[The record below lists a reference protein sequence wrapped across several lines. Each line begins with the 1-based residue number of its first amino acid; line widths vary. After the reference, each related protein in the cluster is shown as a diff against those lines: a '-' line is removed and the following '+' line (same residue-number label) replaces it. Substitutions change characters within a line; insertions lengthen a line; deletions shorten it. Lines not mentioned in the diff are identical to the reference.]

1 MESPMSEFFTQ
12 EHFNLLQSLKG
23 KKFDPANPAH
33 EAAYQRLR
41 EAYDVTLDWAKRI
54 RDSMFADGRVS
65 IRRRPTNQG
74 NHFLSY
80 NWAKIYPDPDSPAS
94 LAYTV
99 GLNGDE
105 GFVVKIDT
113 VKVQQGHP
121 TRDAYLALRG
131 PSQASTLVQVLPI
144 DKGLAMSMDELVA
157 WSIEAIWR
165 IEPSY
170 DEVAQRIGLTGKVE
184 PDAVL
189 KHFDVNEEFRAMRGR
204 WSTAETDQFCRLA
217 RLVHDAG
224 MDWWFAGSRTHL
236 RFGRKNAGSARAVA
250 VIGLVTGSRI
260 CQVTW
265 RPDLPS
271 ISQFVR
277 KAISERIVDS
287 IEATLDADDEL
298 LQNLIRTDEERDGLW
313 PVQAGND
320 VSTASDLPDVDDDGE
335 TRPTVQDAIAAELA
349 FNRIYFGPP
358 GTGKTYQLKFLLKDQ
373 FTAEEDDGSIAE
385 GMTERYN
392 FVTFHQSY
400 GYEDFIEGLR
410 PVIEEGAQTHVR
422 YEIRPGVFLK
432 LCERARKYPD
442 EMFAIVIDEIN
453 RGNISKIFGEL
464 ITLIE
469 LDKRT
474 DMDNCHLVTL
484 PYSQKPF
491 SVPRN
496 VSIIGTMNTAD
507 RSLASLDTALRR
519 RFEFVEVLPNSKD
532 EGKAPLAGLR
542 VNTEGTCIHI
552 PKLLSAIN
560 QRIEALYDRDHLI
573 GHAYFRPLK
582 NTEDGIERMSALTA
596 LFDKHILPLLEEY
609 FYDDWQKI
617 RLVLGDNQKLPDLQF
632 IQETSSDDQTLARL
646 FGSDDAADGHG
657 VRTRFSRN
665 PKALH
670 TAAAYVG
677 IYSTLLGNE

>member
-1 MESPMSEFFTQ
+1 MSEFFTQ

-204 WSTAETDQFCRLA
+204 WSAAETDQFCRLA